1 MVSYVDRLYLTEK
14 TKKEL
19 PDIKMKLF
27 TGAGMAGVYFIL
39 LSDNKEDVFDIVH
52 AAMFKEK
59 RFRKRHHTVIG
70 IAESRRAVLKLV
82 KEIVEEHYSVTGSY
96 FELRKDIEERII
108 G

>member
-1 MVSYVDRLYLTEK
+1 MINYVDRLYLTEK

-19 PDIKMKLF
+19 STIKMKLF

-39 LSDNKEDVFDIVH
+39 LSDNKEDVFDIVP

-59 RFRKRHHTVIG
+59 RFRKRPHTVIG